1 LTPNPTGSTLTTMLA
16 SEMQDELHQ
25 LDELTAARDFG
36 AVLKLGVP
44 LLTKPLAAAD
54 LALVRFYLGQA
65 HCRLVEPREALA
77 FLPPARE
84 QFERQN
90 DERLAVEALD
100 WEASA
105 WGLLEDPRAFG
116 LEFEA
121 LERCRK
127 LQPRQRQLEA
137 RILGHL
143 ANMFIVTRS
152 WSLAISY
159 YEAAVAA
166 ASAVKDLLQLAKMH
180 HGLGL
185 AYQRSQVPSKARH
198 HLDKALA
205 LYSIES
211 DLSAVYRVE
220 NDLGNLLLA
229 QGHIDAAE
237 RHLVRALSGAEELHI
252 NRRGRGYI
260 LANLGEVCMRAGR
273 PEEARRYLDEAR
285 EVGDAFGERIV
296 QADVA
301 TLLGRL
307 EEGLGNR
314 LLADDH
320 YRSAIRALVE
330 IEMPNRL
337 RDCRVEYA
345 QVLEARGDMGAAYR
359 QLQLAVAAE
368 KATAVETED

>member
-1 LTPNPTGSTLTTMLA
+1 MVGYQIQ
-16 SEMQDELHQ
+16 EDLHQ

-36 AVLKLGVP
+36 AVLKVGAP
-44 LLTKPLAAAD
+44 LLSKPWSAAD
-54 LALVRFYLGQA
+54 LALVRFFVGQA

-77 FLPPARE
+77 CLPPARQ
-84 QFERQN
+84 QFERQHN
-90 DERLAVEALD
+90 ERLAVEALD

-116 LEFEA
+116 LEDEA

-127 LQPRQRQLEA
+127 LKPRQRQLEA

-143 ANMFIVTRS
+143 ANMFVVTRS

-166 ASAVKDLLQLAKMH
+166 ASDVKDLLQLAKMH
-180 HGLGL
+180 HGLGT
-185 AYQRSQVPSKARH
+185 AYQRSQHPARARG

-237 RHLVRALSGAEELHI
+237 RHFLRALAGAEELHI
-252 NRRGRGYI
+252 YRRGRGYI
-260 LANLGEVCMRAGR
+260 LANLGELCMRAGR
-273 PEEARRYLDEAR
+273 PQEARRYLNDAR
-285 EVGDAFGERIV
+285 SAGEAFGERIV
-296 QADVA
+296 IADAAV
-301 TLLGRL
+301 LLGRL
-307 EEGLGNR
+307 EEQLGNPR
-314 LLADDH
+314 SADAH
-320 YRSAIRALVE
+320 YRSAIRALEE
-330 IEMPNRL
+330 IEMPVRL
-337 RDCRVEYA
+337 RDCHVEYA

-359 QLQLAVAAE
+359 QLQLAFAAQRSI
-368 KATAVETED
+368 AVETTG

>member
-1 LTPNPTGSTLTTMLA
+1 MVGHRT
-16 SEMQDELHQ
+16 QVELQQ

-36 AVLKLGVP
+36 AVLKLGAP
-44 LLTKPLAAAD
+44 LLMKPWNVAD

-77 FLPPARE
+77 CLPPARQ

-116 LEFEA
+116 LEDEA

-127 LQPRQRQLEA
+127 LKPRQRQLEA

-143 ANMFIVTRS
+143 ANMFVVTRS

-185 AYQRSQVPSKARH
+185 AYQRSRHPAEARG

-211 DLSAVYRVE
+211 DPSAVFRVE
-220 NDLGNLLLA
+220 NDLGHLLLG
-229 QGHIDAAE
+229 QGHLDAAE
-237 RHLVRALSGAEELHI
+237 RHFLRALAGAEELHI

-260 LANLGEVCMRAGR
+260 LANLGELCMRAGR
-273 PEEARRYLDEAR
+273 PEEARRYLSEAR
-285 EVGDAFGERIV
+285 KVGAAFGERIV
-296 QADVA
+296 MAEA
-301 TLLGRL
+301 AILLGRL
-307 EEGLGNR
+307 EEGLGNPR
-314 LLADDH
+314 SADAH
-320 YRSAIRALVE
+320 YRSAIRALEE
-330 IEMPNRL
+330 IEMPIRL
-337 RDCRVEYA
+337 RDCHVEYA
-345 QVLEARGDMGAAYR
+345 EVLEARGDMRAAYR

-368 KATAVETED
+368 KTPAVETAG

>member
-1 LTPNPTGSTLTTMLA
+1 
-16 SEMQDELHQ
+16 MQDELHQ
-25 LDELTAARDFG
+25 LDELTAVRDFG
-36 AVLKLGVP
+36 AVLKLGAS
-44 LLTKPLAAAD
+44 LLTQPLTAAD

-65 HCRLVEPREALA
+65 HCRLVEPREALVC
-77 FLPPARE
+77 LPPARQ

-90 DERLAVEALD
+90 NERLAVETLD

-116 LEFEA
+116 LEDEA

-185 AYQRSQVPSKARH
+185 AYQRSEHPAKARG

-229 QGHIDAAE
+229 QGNIDAAE
-237 RHLVRALSGAEELHI
+237 RHLLRALAGAEELHI

-260 LANLGEVCMRAGR
+260 LANLGELCLRAGR
-273 PEEARRYLDEAR
+273 PEEARRYLDAAR
-285 EVGDAFGERIV
+285 AVGEAFGERIV

-301 TLLGRL
+301 ILLGRL
-307 EEGLGNR
+307 EEGLGNQR
-314 LLADDH
+314 SADDH
-320 YRSAIRALVE
+320 YRSAIRALGE
-330 IEMPNRL
+330 IEMPIRL
-337 RDCRVEYA
+337 RDCHVEYA
-345 QVLEARGDMGAAYR
+345 QVLEARGDMGAALR
-359 QLQLAVAAE
+359 QLQLAIAAE
-368 KATAVETED
+368 NTSAVETAG